1 MEVKKFKD
9 RYLVRLEKGEDIVQ
23 SLLSLAK
30 SENIKLASING
41 LGAVSYAEIG
51 LYKLDEKKYYSNTY
65 EGDFEIASLHG
76 NLSTMAGEEYIH
88 LHIIVAD
95 GDQRCFGGHLNKGII
110 SATGEIFVDV
120 IDGQVDRFKGE
131 NGINLLDLK

>member
-1 MEVKKFKD
+1 MEFKKFKD
-9 RYLVRLEKGEDIVQ
+9 KYLVRLEKGEDIVR
-23 SLLSLAK
+23 SLLNLAK

-51 LYKLDEKKYYSNTY
+51 LYILNEKKYYSNTY

-76 NLSTMAGEEYIH
+76 NLSTMDGEEYVH
-88 LHIIVAD
+88 LHIIIAD
-95 GDQRCFGGHLNKGII
+95 GDQRCFGGHLNKAII

-120 IDGQVDRFKGE
+120 LDGQVDRFKGD

>member
-1 MEVKKFKD
+1 MEFKKFKD

-30 SENIKLASING
+30 SENIRLASING

-65 EGDFEIASLHG
+65 EGDFEIANLHG
-76 NLSTMAGEEYIH
+76 NLSTMDGEEYIH

-120 IDGQVDRFKGE
+120 LDGEVDRFKGE

>member
-1 MEVKKFKD
+1 MEFKKFKD

-30 SENIKLASING
+30 SENIRLARING

-76 NLSTMAGEEYIH
+76 NLSTMDGEEYIH

-120 IDGQVDRFKGE
+120 LDGEVDRFKGE

>member
-1 MEVKKFKD
+1 MEFKKFKD
-9 RYLVRLEKGEDIVQ
+9 KYLVRLEKGEDIAQ
-23 SLLSLAK
+23 SLLNLAK
-30 SENIKLASING
+30 SENIKLASVNG
-41 LGAVSYAEIG
+41 LGAVSYGEIG

-76 NLSTMAGEEYIH
+76 NLSTMDGEEYVH
-88 LHIIVAD
+88 LHIIIAD
-95 GDQRCFGGHLNKGII
+95 GDQRCFGGHLNKAII

-120 IDGQVDRFKGE
+120 IDGQVDRFKGD

>member
-1 MEVKKFKD
+1 MEFKKFKD
-9 RYLVRLEKGEDIVQ
+9 IYLVRLEQGEDIVE
-23 SLLSLAK
+23 SLLNLAK

-51 LYKLDEKKYYSNTY
+51 LYRLDEKKYYSNTY
-65 EGDFEIASLHG
+65 KGDFEIASLHG
-76 NLSTMAGEEYIH
+76 NLSTMDGEEYVH
-88 LHIIVAD
+88 LHIIIAD
-95 GDQRCFGGHLNKGII
+95 GDQRCFGGHLNKAII

-120 IDGQVDRFKGE
+120 LDGQVDRFKGD

>member
-1 MEVKKFKD
+1 MEFKKFSN

-41 LGAVSYAEIG
+41 LGAVSHAEIG
-51 LYKLDEKKYYSNTY
+51 LYRLDEKKYYSNVY
-65 EGDFEIASLHG
+65 QGDFEIASLHG
-76 NLSTMAGEEYIH
+76 NLSTMDGEEYIH
-88 LHIIVAD
+88 LHIIIAD

-110 SATGEIFVDV
+110 SATGEIFIDV
-120 IDGQVDRFKGE
+120 LDGEVDRFKGD